1 MSINSKRMY
10 RLSIHIITIIL
21 TICTLSSC
29 SVNARIKKADKKYAI
44 GEYYEAGE
52 IYRQTYRRISTK
64 DKALR
69 ARVAFMQGESLRI
82 LNNNKAVSAYKNAI
96 RNNYPDSLVYL
107 HYAQVLQYQGK
118 YKEAIKQ
125 YDIYLLTHPND
136 YVAQAGKYACMQVET
151 WKKETSRYKVTLAKE
166 FNEKRTSS
174 FAPAFTTED
183 GDALVFTSNRQE
195 KSTDKKKKVR
205 TSPITGVANY
215 NLYSA
220 RKNAAGVWEEIEL
233 CQGLYEE
240 PEGEGGEDGGTQKTK
255 GAPEL
260 GVCCFSPDGKT
271 MYYTFSCPV
280 NGQDLGAKIYVSTR
294 AGGEWS
300 EGRELQLFKDSSI
313 TVGHPTLN
321 ATGDT
326 LYFVSDAP
334 DGFGGKDIYM
344 AVQNGNDWTDIKNL
358 GSKVNTA
365 DDELFPYMRQDGRLY
380 FSSKGHPGYGG
391 LDLFYAVPKDTTW
404 SIYNMGTP
412 FNTQNDDFG
421 ITFVGT
427 TENGFFSSNRGQKK
441 GYDQIYSFTLP
452 SMEFL
457 VGGNVYDTNGEH
469 LSEATIRLVGDDGT
483 NVKAQIRRD
492 GSYRLKLQKDTR
504 YVMLATSRGFLNQK
518 QELSTVGMTDSY
530 SYQQNFSL
538 APISKPVKMSNV
550 FYEFGKW
557 TLTADSE
564 KGLNELVQLLNDN
577 PNITIELSAHT
588 DMVGNDVA
596 NKQLSLRR
604 AQSVVDYLIQHG
616 IDSER
621 LTPVGYGEEKPVVV
635 DDALNKQYTFLPKEQ
650 VLDEAFITTLSA
662 DQQEICNSLNRRTEF
677 RVLKTTYKLY

>member
-240 PEGEGGEDGGTQKTK
+240 PEGEGGEDGGTQKKK

-365 DDELFPYMRQDGRLY
+365 DDELFPCMRQDGRLY

-421 ITFVGT
+421 ITFAGT

-457 VGGNVYDTNGEH
+457 VEGNVYDTNGEH

-621 LTPVGYGEEKPVVV
+621 LTPMGYGEEKPVVV
-635 DDALNKQYTFLPKEQ
+635 DDALNKQYTFLPKDQ

>member
-69 ARVAFMQGESLRI
+69 ARVAFMQGESHRI

-205 TSPITGVANY
+205 TSPVTGVANY

-240 PEGEGGEDGGTQKTK
+240 PEGEGGEDGGTQKKK

-300 EGRELQLFKDSSI
+300 EGREVRLFKDSSI

-391 LDLFYAVPKDTTW
+391 LDLFYAIPKDTTW
-404 SIYNMGTP
+404 SVYNMGAP
-412 FNTQNDDFG
+412 FNSQNDDFG
-421 ITFVGT
+421 ITFAGT

-457 VGGNVYDTNGEH
+457 VEGNVYDTNGEH

-564 KGLNELVQLLNDN
+564 KGLNDLVQLLNDN

-650 VLDEAFITTLSA
+650 VLDEAFITTLPA

>member
-69 ARVAFMQGESLRI
+69 ARVAFMQGESHRI

-205 TSPITGVANY
+205 TSPVTGVANY

-240 PEGEGGEDGGTQKTK
+240 SEGEGGEDGGTQKKK

-300 EGRELQLFKDSSI
+300 EGREVRLFKDSSI

-391 LDLFYAVPKDTTW
+391 LDLFYAIPKDTTW
-404 SIYNMGTP
+404 SVYNMGAP
-412 FNTQNDDFG
+412 FNSQNDDFG
-421 ITFVGT
+421 ITFAGA

-441 GYDQIYSFTLP
+441 GYDQIYSFALP
-452 SMEFL
+452 TMEFL
-457 VGGNVYDTNGEH
+457 VEGNVYDTNGEH

-492 GSYRLKLQKDTR
+492 GTYRLKLQKDTR

-564 KGLNELVQLLNDN
+564 KGLNDLVQLLNDN

-588 DMVGNDVA
+588 DMVGNDA
-596 NKQLSLRR
+596 SNKQLSLRR

-650 VLDEAFITTLSA
+650 VLDETFITTLPA

>member
-69 ARVAFMQGESLRI
+69 ARVAFMQGESHRI

-205 TSPITGVANY
+205 TSPVTGVANY

-240 PEGEGGEDGGTQKTK
+240 PEGEGGEDGGTQKKK
-255 GAPEL
+255 GTPEL

-421 ITFVGT
+421 ITFAGT

-457 VGGNVYDTNGEH
+457 VEGNVYDTNGEH

>member
-69 ARVAFMQGESLRI
+69 ARVAFMQGESHRI

-151 WKKETSRYKVTLAKE
+151 WKKATSRYKVTLAKE

-205 TSPITGVANY
+205 TSPVTGVANY

-240 PEGEGGEDGGTQKTK
+240 PEGEGGEDGGTQKKK
-255 GAPEL
+255 GTPEL

-421 ITFVGT
+421 ITFAGT

-457 VGGNVYDTNGEH
+457 VEGNVYDTNGEH

>member
-69 ARVAFMQGESLRI
+69 ARVAFMQGESHRI

-125 YDIYLLTHPND
+125 YDIYLLNHPND

-151 WKKETSRYKVTLAKE
+151 WKTETSRYKVTLAKE

-205 TSPITGVANY
+205 TSPVTGVANY

-240 PEGEGGEDGGTQKTK
+240 PEGEGGEDGGTQKKK

-344 AVQNGNDWTDIKNL
+344 AVQSGNDWTDIKNL
-358 GSKVNTA
+358 GPKVNTA

-391 LDLFYAVPKDTTW
+391 LDLFYAIPKDTTW

-412 FNTQNDDFG
+412 FNTQNDDFS
-421 ITFVGT
+421 ITFAGT

-457 VGGNVYDTNGEH
+457 VEGNVYDTNGEH

>member
-69 ARVAFMQGESLRI
+69 ARVAFMQGESHRI
-82 LNNNKAVSAYKNAI
+82 LNNNKAMSAYKNAI

-125 YDIYLLTHPND
+125 YDIYLLNHPND

-151 WKKETSRYKVTLAKE
+151 WKKETYRYKIALAKE

-205 TSPITGVANY
+205 TSPVTGVANY

-240 PEGEGGEDGGTQKTK
+240 PEGEGGEDGGTQKKK

-358 GSKVNTA
+358 GPKVNTA

-421 ITFVGT
+421 ITFAGT

-457 VGGNVYDTNGEH
+457 VEGNVYDTNGEH

>member
-10 RLSIHIITIIL
+10 RLSIHITTIIL

-69 ARVAFMQGESLRI
+69 ARVAFMQGESHRI

-205 TSPITGVANY
+205 TSPVTGVANY

-240 PEGEGGEDGGTQKTK
+240 PEGEGGEDGGTQKKK

-391 LDLFYAVPKDTTW
+391 LDLFYAIPKDTTW
-404 SIYNMGTP
+404 SVYNMGAP

-421 ITFVGT
+421 ITFAGT

-441 GYDQIYSFTLP
+441 GYDQIYSFILP

-457 VGGNVYDTNGEH
+457 VEGNVYDTNGEH

-588 DMVGNDVA
+588 DMVGNDA
-596 NKQLSLRR
+596 SNKQLSLRR

>member
-69 ARVAFMQGESLRI
+69 ARVAFMQGESHRI

-96 RNNYPDSLVYL
+96 RNNYLDSLVYL

-205 TSPITGVANY
+205 TSPVTGVANY

-240 PEGEGGEDGGTQKTK
+240 PEGEGGEDGGTQKKK
-255 GAPEL
+255 GTPEL

-271 MYYTFSCPV
+271 LYYTFSCPV

-421 ITFVGT
+421 ITFAGT

-457 VGGNVYDTNGEH
+457 VEGNVYDTNGEH
-469 LSEATIRLVGDDGT
+469 LSEVTIRLVGDDGT

>member
-69 ARVAFMQGESLRI
+69 ARVAFMQGESHRI

-125 YDIYLLTHPND
+125 YDIYLLNHPND

-205 TSPITGVANY
+205 TSPVTGVANY

-240 PEGEGGEDGGTQKTK
+240 PEGEGGEDGGTQKKK

-421 ITFVGT
+421 ITFAGT

-457 VGGNVYDTNGEH
+457 VEGNVYDTNGEH

-588 DMVGNDVA
+588 DMVGNDLA

-621 LTPVGYGEEKPVVV
+621 LTPMGYGEEKPVVV
-635 DDALNKQYTFLPKEQ
+635 DDALNKQYTFLPKDQ

>member
-10 RLSIHIITIIL
+10 RLLIHIITIIL

-69 ARVAFMQGESLRI
+69 ARVAFMQGESHRI

-205 TSPITGVANY
+205 TSPVTGVANY

-240 PEGEGGEDGGTQKTK
+240 PEGEGGEDGGTQKKK

-391 LDLFYAVPKDTTW
+391 LDLFYAIPKDTTW
-404 SIYNMGTP
+404 SVYNMGEP
-412 FNTQNDDFG
+412 FNSQNDDFG
-421 ITFVGT
+421 ITFAGA

-452 SMEFL
+452 TMEFL
-457 VGGNVYDTNGEH
+457 VEGNVYDTNGEH

-518 QELSTVGMTDSY
+518 QELSTIGMTDSY

-650 VLDEAFITTLSA
+650 VLDEAFITTLPA

>member
-10 RLSIHIITIIL
+10 RLSIHITTIIL

-69 ARVAFMQGESLRI
+69 ARVAFMQGESHRI

-205 TSPITGVANY
+205 TSPVTGVANY

-240 PEGEGGEDGGTQKTK
+240 PEGEGGEDGGTQKKK

-391 LDLFYAVPKDTTW
+391 LDLFYAIPKDTTW
-404 SIYNMGTP
+404 SVYNMGAP

-421 ITFVGT
+421 ITFAGT

-441 GYDQIYSFTLP
+441 GYDQIYSFILP

-457 VGGNVYDTNGEH
+457 VEGNVYDTNGEH

-518 QELSTVGMTDSY
+518 QELSTVGMIDSY

-564 KGLNELVQLLNDN
+564 KGLNDLVQLLNDN